1 MTDLVP
7 YQEPARYTLDLA
19 PDAWQLASKVANT
32 EFVPKALRGKPE
44 AVLACILAGAEA
56 GVSPMQAL
64 SKIHVVDGR
73 PAMSAELM
81 RALVLRHGHEIWIED
96 LTNTACTVAGCRSGS
111 ARTSRVTW
119 TMDDARTAGLSGKD
133 NWRKYP
139 RSMLQAR
146 ATAELCRMI
155 FPDVLA
161 GISHTL
167 EELQDGDGFVE
178 VVAAGDTAPAAPAP
192 ARAKAKAR
200 KAATAPGAPPP
211 DTAPATSSAPPPPA
225 PALPGE
231 DDIADAEL
239 VEPAAPS
246 AAPASAE
253 DDIADA
259 EVVPWPE
266 DPEPPAPEPE
276 RRYSAGQIIAMKFGD
291 LGITDRAERL
301 AATSALLGREVTS
314 SADLTPD
321 EVRTVLEALNAGA
334 VPSPAPA
341 PEAAPPP
348 PVVDAEPHGEPEAV
362 AAPPSPPAASGGRRD
377 PDSWSADDWRKFIGE
392 RKLKVAVVMRE
403 AHRLGAER
411 GVQVGT
417 LEDVAGAGIAVD
429 LVGFIEDQ
437 SLGAP

>member
-96 LTNTACTVAGCRSGS
+96 LTTTACTVAGCRSGS

-119 TMDDARTAGLSGKD
+119 TMDDARTAGLSAKD

-167 EELQDGDGFVE
+167 EELQDGDGPLE
-178 VVAAGDTAPAAPAP
+178 AVAAGDTSSAAPAP
-192 ARAKAKAR
+192 ARAKARAK
-200 KAATAPGAPPP
+200 KAATDSPPPPAEVPAPP
-211 DTAPATSSAPPPPA
+211 ASSAPA

-239 VEPAAPS
+239 VEPPAASSAPPS
-246 AAPASAE
+246 TTE

-259 EVVPWPE
+259 ELVDGSWPA
-266 DPEPPAPEPE
+266 DPDPAPEPE
-276 RRYSAGQIIAMKFGD
+276 RRYTAGQIIAMKFGD

-301 AATSALLGREVTS
+301 AATSAVIGREVTS

-334 VPSPAPA
+334 VPSAPPA
-341 PEAAPPP
+341 PEAAPSLE
-348 PVVDAEPHGEPEAV
+348 VEAEPHGQPEAV
-362 AAPPSPPAASGGRRD
+362 TAPSPPAASGGRRD
-377 PDSWSADDWRKFIGE
+377 PDTWSADDWRKFIGD
-392 RKLKVAVVMRE
+392 RKLKVALVMRE
-403 AHRLGAER
+403 AHKLGAER
-411 GVQVGT
+411 GVQIGT
-417 LEDVAGAGIAVD
+417 LEDVAGSGIAVD